1 MSDAQTLSSQVQS
14 SQRQSSQ
21 FQSARFWA
29 VVLLMVSAALLLYR
43 RGDVD
48 RVLPSRPLSELPET
62 IGTRVATNI
71 VMDAEVLQVLG
82 KGDFLNRLYTPQIQG
97 ASDFAGSAQATDSA
111 AEVGERA
118 PIGLFIGY
126 FPTQRT
132 GQSIHSPQNC
142 LPGAG
147 WTFQSSGVTDLID
160 SSGKRSQ
167 VGEYLIS
174 DGRSTQEVLYW
185 YQMHG
190 RSIAGDYKAKLYTL
204 ADSIRL
210 GRTDAALVR
219 IITPVLPEEE
229 RIAAHERAVRFAEQI
244 TPLLPAYVPD

>member
-1 MSDAQTLSSQVQS
+1 MRA
-14 SQRQSSQ
+14 
-21 FQSARFWA
+21 ARFWVVVILMMSTA
-29 VVLLMVSAALLLYR
+29 VLLHL

-48 RVLPSRPLSELPET
+48 RVPASRPLSEMPPT
-62 IGTRVATNI
+62 IGTRTSTDIAMN
-71 VMDAEVLQVLG
+71 AEVLEILG
-82 KGDFLNRLYTPQIQG
+82 KGVFLNRMYAPPNLDGRAIAVDAPTSRTG
-97 ASDFAGSAQATDSA
+97 D
-111 AEVGERA
+111 RA

-147 WTFQSSGVTDLID
+147 WTFESTGVTELSDAQ
-160 SSGKRSQ
+160 GKRYK
-167 VGEYLIS
+167 VGEYLIT

-190 RSIAGDYKAKLYTL
+190 RSIAGDYAAKLYTL
-204 ADSIRL
+204 ADSIRY

-219 IITPVLPEEE
+219 IITPVVPGEE
-229 RIAAHERAVRFAEQI
+229 RIEARSRAIGFAQQI
-244 TPLLPAYVPD
+244 APLLSAYVPD